1 MAKLILHKS
10 APVGLGSPKYLE
22 NSATE
27 LVTSRKTRELVT
39 VRLREVTNSVAELG
53 KMSFT
58 ISFVYEKCNF

>member
-39 VRLREVTNSVAELG
+39 VRLREVTNSVALFLRTFWAPLA
-53 KMSFT
+53 SR
-58 ISFVYEKCNF
+58 S